1 MQLSA
6 ISSLD
11 TSKLSSV
18 LHATDHDNLVLTNK
32 ECVQL
37 KELVDIL
44 TPFVDATA
52 LTKGD
57 QMVTLSCTEP
67 CVLLL
72 KKTLDE
78 MIWKT
83 TTISHLMKTLL
94 QSLHDWF
101 TGLFSLLRTTVPST
115 GVSHNLRFND
125 NLFHLSAALDP
136 VFFGFSGFKTTLA
149 VQRKRKLSIIRSTV
163 IWSVI
168 WSFFMYMQ
176 LTHCLALNF
185 CQLPDVSQLYL
196 GTFT

>member
-37 KELVDIL
+37 NELVDIL

-67 CVLLL
+67 C
-72 KKTLDE
+72 
-78 MIWKT
+78 
-83 TTISHLMKTLL
+83 
-94 QSLHDWF
+94 
-101 TGLFSLLRTTVPST
+101 SLLRYDTIRDAILTC
-115 GVSHNLRFND
+115 
-125 NLFHLSAALDP
+125 A
-136 VFFGFSGFKTTLA
+136 
-149 VQRKRKLSIIRSTV
+149 RKPT
-163 IWSVI
+163 
-168 WSFFMYMQ
+168 
-176 LTHCLALNF
+176 
-185 CQLPDVSQLYL
+185 
-196 GTFT
+196 

>member
-1 MQLSA
+1 MFMQLSA

-18 LHATDHDNLVLTNK
+18 LHAKDHDNLVLTNK

-94 QSLHDWF
+94 QSLHD
-101 TGLFSLLRTTVPST
+101 
-115 GVSHNLRFND
+115 
-125 NLFHLSAALDP
+125 
-136 VFFGFSGFKTTLA
+136 
-149 VQRKRKLSIIRSTV
+149 
-163 IWSVI
+163 
-168 WSFFMYMQ
+168 
-176 LTHCLALNF
+176 
-185 CQLPDVSQLYL
+185 
-196 GTFT
+196 